1 MTYMYATGC
10 GSLKDQ
16 GRTFSSSLTY
26 LVDTTGSM
34 GDDFLQL
41 KMVNSWLLDSITTR
55 FPCGVRQYTMVEFND
70 PGVGPV
76 RTTYSRTEFQNFFD
90 GLLIYGGGDCPEL
103 AMTGLKLALENSP
116 SNSIILV
123 LTDASALDY
132 NNVTLINSIR
142 LLINSTRS
150 QVFFL
155 ITGLCAG
162 VNDPGF
168 LIYREIA
175 AQSFGLVFQVSL
187 SDLGKVFNYMDIT
200 LSRPANSST
209 RLFSRNFDAINHS
222 DNFTLADNF
231 TDLLVATDGL
241 IYSIRI
247 VGPGYTNT
255 STTSRCSD
263 CDPNAMCEEYFDH
276 LECTCKDGFIG
287 DGFRCSDINECAYS
301 WSNNCSAGICLN
313 TFGSYKC
320 VCPSGYING
329 SGNSCVDVNEC
340 STPSLNR
347 CHPSAT
353 CINSIGSY
361 SCVCPPGLYG
371 DGFSCEINEC
381 SKGACGF
388 AMDCT
393 KYMSSYSCSDPCLN
407 HTVLN
412 EPWRSTS
419 NNVSSSII
427 CDYDKSGWYRF
438 VGSGGVRMP
447 ETCVPELS
455 CNTHAPMWLRGSHPV
470 LSDGIVNR
478 TACAHW
484 SGNCCLWSTT
494 VQIKACSG
502 GYHVYK
508 LSGTPACSLTYCT
521 VQTVPHS
528 SVGRPQFF
536 KLPPQLSF
544 PPQLF
549 KYIVNEE
556 CASRG
561 RDPVTSISRC
571 SCTDDEV
578 CNVDNGDYR
587 CDCKDKYK
595 VSALSDVSPVMTC
608 GTKQMK
614 ASFRKCQLSSLDIS
628 VGDLVLQDS
637 SGCFVTQDD
646 NIANMYSV
654 LAPLQAGRNETHAT
668 YTSEFVFTINDGIIS
683 RDELKTTM
691 SCVYPLDMKLSLDL
705 AINPIYKTV
714 LYVGLSLNDPDSS
727 QYAIVMKNCYAT
739 PSASPDDPVKYYIIK
754 NSCPNKQDKTINVAE
769 NGVGSQAKFSL
780 QLFTFVGNYSS
791 VHLHCE
797 LYLCDNRT
805 SICIPSCSGAR
816 SADESTDPTV
826 PISVGPIS
834 RGDYPVD
841 GSRISALTVT
851 VQELQSNQ
859 AHLQQQIQDLQL
871 GAPAPSAHPTASGG
885 PPVSGTEPPHVS
897 DPRIPLPDRFNGD
910 RTKYRTFITSC
921 ELLFA
926 INPLTYSSDFVKV
939 RTAIALLSG
948 EPQSWGHHQLQINS
962 PVLTSWNEFRLAMDA
977 LYEDPFRSSSAQT
990 ALRSLSQGKRPVEDY
1005 VAEFRCL
1012 SCDTNWNEA
1021 ALYDQFHIGLTDG
1034 LKDELARVAP
1044 PSSLEEL
1051 IRLSVSIDRRLR
1063 ER

>member
-1 MTYMYATGC
+1 
-10 GSLKDQ
+10 
-16 GRTFSSSLTY
+16 
-26 LVDTTGSM
+26 M

-41 KMVNSWLLDSITTR
+41 KLVNSWLLDSITAR

-70 PGVGPV
+70 PGVGPT
-76 RTTYSRTEFQNFFD
+76 RMTYSRAEFQNFFD
-90 GLLIYGGGDCPEL
+90 GLVAYDGGDCPEL
-103 AMTGLKLALENSP
+103 AMNGLKLALENSP
-116 SNSIILV
+116 PNSIILV
-123 LTDASALDY
+123 LTDASAKDY
-132 NNVTLINSIR
+132 NNATLISSIR
-142 LLINSTRS
+142 QLVNSTRS

-162 VNDPGF
+162 VYDPGF

-175 AQSFGLVFQVSL
+175 AQSFGLVFQVSP
-187 SDLGKVFNYMDIT
+187 SDLGKVFKYMDIT
-200 LSRPANSST
+200 LSRPVNTST
-209 RLFSRNFDAINHS
+209 RLFSRNFEAGNHS
-222 DNFTLADNF
+222 DIFTVADNF

-241 IYSIRI
+241 IYSIQI

-263 CDPNAMCEEYFDH
+263 CDPNALCEEYFGH

-287 DGFRCSDINECAYS
+287 DGFTCSDINECAYS
-301 WSNNCSAGICLN
+301 WSNNCSFGICVN
-313 TFGSYKC
+313 TLGSYKC
-320 VCPSGYING
+320 VCPSGFING
-329 SGNSCVDVNEC
+329 SGNSCLDVNEC
-340 STPSLNR
+340 ANPSLNR

-361 SCVCPPGLYG
+361 YCVCPPGLYG
-371 DGFSCEINEC
+371 DGFSCVIDEC
-381 SKGACGF
+381 SNGACGF
-388 AMDCT
+388 GMDCT
-393 KYMSSYSCSDPCLN
+393 KYVSSYSCSDPCFS

-419 NNVSSSII
+419 NNISLSVL

-508 LSGTPACSLTYCT
+508 LSRTPACHLTYCT
-521 VQTVPHS
+521 DPRTV
-528 SVGRPQFF
+528 
-536 KLPPQLSF
+536 
-544 PPQLF
+544 
-549 KYIVNEE
+549 
-556 CASRG
+556 
-561 RDPVTSISRC
+561 ISNC

-578 CNVDNGDYR
+578 CSPGNGDYR
-587 CDCKDKYK
+587 CYCKDKYK

-646 NIANMYSV
+646 NIDNMYSV
-654 LAPLQAGRNETHAT
+654 LAPLQRNETHAT

-705 AINPIYKTV
+705 AINPIYNTTSITATGTGKFTASMALYTDSSYRIPYTGKSVTLFTKTV

-739 PSASPDDPVKYYIIK
+739 PSESPDDPVKYYIIK
-754 NSCPNKQDKTINVAE
+754 NSCPNKQDKTISVAE

-791 VHLHCE
+791 VHMHCE

-826 PISVGPIS
+826 AISVGPIS
-834 RGDYPVD
+834 RGEFL
-841 GSRISALTVT
+841 R
-851 VQELQSNQ
+851 
-859 AHLQQQIQDLQL
+859 
-871 GAPAPSAHPTASGG
+871 
-885 PPVSGTEPPHVS
+885 EPCEH
-897 DPRIPLPDRFNGD
+897 
-910 RTKYRTFITSC
+910 YR
-921 ELLFA
+921 
-926 INPLTYSSDFVKV
+926 
-939 RTAIALLSG
+939 
-948 EPQSWGHHQLQINS
+948 
-962 PVLTSWNEFRLAMDA
+962 
-977 LYEDPFRSSSAQT
+977 
-990 ALRSLSQGKRPVEDY
+990 
-1005 VAEFRCL
+1005 
-1012 SCDTNWNEA
+1012 
-1021 ALYDQFHIGLTDG
+1021 G
-1034 LKDELARVAP
+1034 LKWTIPRQKW
-1044 PSSLEEL
+1044 SLL
-1051 IRLSVSIDRRLR
+1051 DLR
-1063 ER
+1063 P